1 MQVWMNVRESYS
13 RALEQGTLH
22 ETLTLVAE
30 GALPTGPEFAGV
42 VGVRLFVAVAL
53 EGVLAASVL
62 AAGQAHAVV
71 AQVTLPEKMHASHLN
86 LINLMHRFHLNMF
99 EPQKCIF
106 INKHYYRVVY
116 LIMDNLFLTLE

>member
-13 RALEQGTLH
+13 RALEQGTLY

-71 AQVTLPEKMHASHLN
+71 AQVTLPKIIHT
-86 LINLMHRFHLNMF
+86 LIHSSNCKVMRL
-99 EPQKCIF
+99 K
-106 INKHYYRVVY
+106 KHFSFLFY
-116 LIMDNLFLTLE
+116 L